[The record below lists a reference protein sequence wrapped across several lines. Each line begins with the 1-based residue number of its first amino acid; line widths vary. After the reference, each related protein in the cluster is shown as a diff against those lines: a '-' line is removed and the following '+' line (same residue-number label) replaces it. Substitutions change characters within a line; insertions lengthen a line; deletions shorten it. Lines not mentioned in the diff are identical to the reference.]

1 VEVGGSMGEGVQD
14 RTPVKCAVIITH
26 NRPELLHQT
35 VAAVAPQVDEIFVLD
50 NASDP
55 PVDLANL
62 EYGTTAVSVTYVPTQ
77 PPNLAQLWLEGLE
90 QAESMGGRYVAFL
103 CDDAPPPAGWYDAVV
118 AGMKETGAAI
128 GCSGGGTRQW
138 FKSEPDRDIAG
149 RMPGWAFVLDIKTPV
164 RPDPAMAWWWLD
176 TDIDFQARKN
186 GGMVTVPGF
195 YVHNIHPNEFTGS
208 RPWAAEVI
216 GRDTLAFEAKWGPRP
231 W

>member
-1 VEVGGSMGEGVQD
+1 MGKGLPDGTLESLGS
-14 RTPVKCAVIITH
+14 AVIITH
-26 NRPELLHQT
+26 NRPALLAQT
-35 VAAVAPQVDEIFVLD
+35 VEAISPQVNEIFIMD

-55 PVDLANL
+55 PVDIQDL
-62 EYGTTAVSVTYVPTQ
+62 ESYMAGRVGVTCIQVPTQ
-77 PPNLAQLWLEGLE
+77 PPNLAELWLQGLE
-90 QAESMGGRYVAFL
+90 AAEKLGGRYVAFL
-103 CDDAPPPAGWYDAVV
+103 CDDAPPPPGWYDAVV

-128 GCSGGGTRQW
+128 GCSGGNRQW

-186 GGMVTVPGF
+186 GGMVTVAGF
-195 YVHNIHPNEFTGS
+195 GVHNVHPNEYTYL
-208 RPWAAEVI
+208 RPWAAERI
-216 GRDTLAFEAKWGPRP
+216 GLDTLAFEAKWGPRP